1 MTGIMMHHM
10 VTGRTVTASTGTG
23 TILTGLVLHLDAGN
37 PASYS
42 GTGTTWTN
50 LARASMNGTLGAGN
64 GYSSAN
70 GGSIS
75 FAGGASSI
83 VAVASATSATSL
95 TNNIS
100 IEVWYKGN
108 NLKPK
113 LLATGVGSNGVCFGQ
128 FDTNATKWK
137 VTKYGVVDIYAG
149 SVPQNTGTW
158 HQAVVTYSSS
168 AGTKV
173 YVDGSLSE
181 TNVSIANIA
190 ASNVPTIN
198 IGTLESTYHNGNIS
212 IVRWYNTVLSA
223 AGVLQNFNATRGRYG
238 I

>member
-1 MTGIMMHHM
+1 MTGIFMHYKA
-10 VTGRTVTASTGTG
+10 TSRTVAANTG
-23 TILTGLVLHLDAGN
+23 TITTGLILHLDAGN

-70 GGSIS
+70 GGSIT
-75 FAGGASSI
+75 FGGTSGSI
-83 VAVASATSATSL
+83 VAVTTASSATSL

-108 NLKPK
+108 NLTPK

-128 FDTNATKWK
+128 FAGPSATKWK
-137 VTKYGVVDIYAG
+137 VTKYGVIDLFVG
-149 SVPQNTGTW
+149 SVPQNTSTW
-158 HQAVVTYSSS
+158 HQAVLTYSSS

-173 YVDGSLSE
+173 YIDGSISE
-181 TNVSIANIA
+181 TNASTGNIA
-190 ASNVPTIN
+190 ASSTPTIN
-198 IGTLESTYHNGNIS
+198 IGTLESGYHNGNIS
-212 IVRWYNTVLSA
+212 IVRWYNKVLSDA
-223 AGVLQNFNATRGRYG
+223 DVLQNFNAVRSRYG